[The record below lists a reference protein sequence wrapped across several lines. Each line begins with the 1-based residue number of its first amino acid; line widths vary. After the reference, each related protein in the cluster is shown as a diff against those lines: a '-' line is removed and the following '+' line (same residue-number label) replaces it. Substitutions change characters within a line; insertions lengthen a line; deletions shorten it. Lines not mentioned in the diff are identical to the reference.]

1 MDDFKNLKIAK
12 IRAEIIKNDDEDKK
26 KRNWRR
32 GKEEETKRKKWK
44 NSKDDRAFKGKLE
57 KEEKEKYR
65 CHQ

>member
-1 MDDFKNLKIAK
+1 MKTK
-12 IRAEIIKNDDEDKK
+12 E

-44 NSKDDRAFKGKLE
+44 NSKDDRAFKGKLK